1 MGITLL
7 SCSYLC
13 VATIPF
19 SLSLTFYDLSL
30 PIQDWGITKEA
41 AQETLD
47 AWYRDRPEVKSW
59 QEKTMYAARK
69 QGWVNTVMGRCV
81 SITFHVFIFT
91 LCLFF
96 HGGW

>member
-1 MGITLL
+1 MPCNGIPHFICYSVMILFVL
-7 SCSYLC
+7 FNSY
-13 VATIPF
+13 T
-19 SLSLTFYDLSL
+19 
-30 PIQDWGITKEA
+30 QDWGITKEA

-81 SITFHVFIFT
+81 
-91 LCLFF
+91 
-96 HGGW
+96 

>member
-1 MGITLL
+1 M
-7 SCSYLC
+7 
-13 VATIPF
+13 PF
-19 SLSLTFYDLSL
+19 SLSLIVYDLFSL

-81 SITFHVFIFT
+81 
-91 LCLFF
+91 
-96 HGGW
+96 